1 MKRHSI
7 LIFYIL
13 VASVLNAKVTKS
25 MNLWYNTPAD
35 EWMKSLPV
43 GNGRLG
49 AMIYGGIE
57 QEILSINESSMWA
70 GEYNPEQEQP
80 FGKEKLQEL
89 RKLFF
94 EGKLIEGNQIAAK
107 YLSSKNHS
115 FGTHLPIGDVKL
127 NFHHNEVNIK
137 DYKRCLNLNSG
148 IHTVTY
154 KIGDT
159 TFKRECIAS
168 NPDDVIIMNITSDK
182 KNSIS
187 TDIFLNLLRH
197 PSNIRIEDKQL
208 IFDGQAL
215 FKNTKGGVLFEG
227 RVAVLPK
234 GGKMEYDSDTIKVIK
249 ANELTLIID
258 VRTNYKNEKYK
269 DKCSSTVDKVSRI
282 KYNNIK
288 EKHVKDFSQ
297 LFNRMEICIG
307 NNDKMNDIPTD
318 ERWRLYKKNPSKDAG
333 LIALFF
339 QYGRYLTISSSREN
353 SPLPIALQGFF
364 NDNLACNMCWTS
376 DYHLDIN
383 TQQNYWISNIGNL
396 PECNVPLFNYIK
408 DLSVHGHKTA
418 QNVYG
423 CKGWTAH
430 TIANIWGYTY
440 PSPGIGYGLF
450 PTASSWLASHLWTE
464 YEYTLNKNFLKNTAY
479 PLLKGNAEF
488 LLDYMT
494 ETPDRKYLVTG
505 PSISPENS
513 YLYNGRFLAASMM
526 PTCDRVLVY
535 EILQSTLKAAKI
547 LNQDKELQKTIE
559 EAIKKLPP
567 IRLMANGG
575 IREWM
580 EDYKEAVPNHR
591 HTSHLLSLYPF
602 NQISLRKTP
611 ELAKGALTTIENRL
625 SAPGWEDVEWSR
637 ANMICFY
644 ARLKKPQEA
653 YSSIN
658 ILIDKFTR
666 ENLLSISPK
675 GIAGAPYDIFIF
687 DGNAAGAAGI
697 AEMIIQS
704 QEGYIEFLPCI
715 PQEWD
720 KGSCKGICVKGNAVV
735 DLNWENHSIKEATI
749 YAKSEVNHRI
759 KIPLENTYKIYLNNK
774 QISLNKDTDGCINI
788 NTKKGDK
795 IVISRNR

>member
-1 MKRHSI
+1 MKKYSI
-7 LIFYIL
+7 LILSIL
-13 VASVLNAKVTKS
+13 IGSFINAKETKS
-25 MNLWYNTPAD
+25 MNLWYDMPAD
-35 EWMKSLPV
+35 EWIKSLPI

-49 AMIYGGIE
+49 TMIYGGIE
-57 QEILSINESSMWA
+57 QEILSINESSMWS
-70 GEYNPEQEQP
+70 GKYDPEQEQP
-80 FGKEKLQEL
+80 FGKNKLQEL

-94 EGKLIEGNQIAAK
+94 DGKLIEGNQKAAQ

-127 NFHHNEVNIK
+127 NFHNKGVNIK
-137 DYKRCLNLNSG
+137 DYKRVLNLNTG
-148 IHTVTY
+148 VHTVTY

-187 TDIFLNLLRH
+187 TDVFLNLLRH
-197 PSNIRIEDKQL
+197 PSNIRIEDNQL
-208 IFDGQAL
+208 TFDGQAL

-234 GGKMEYDSDTIKVIK
+234 GGKIEYDSDTIKVIK

-258 VRTNYKNEKYK
+258 VRTNYKNERYKEKCSTTIDKVTKIKYK
-269 DKCSSTVDKVSRI
+269 
-282 KYNNIK
+282 NIK
-288 EKHVKDFSQ
+288 KKHIEDFSQ

-307 NNDKMNDIPTD
+307 NNDEMNNIPTD
-318 ERWRLYKKNPSKDAG
+318 ERWRLYKKNPSNDTG
-333 LIALFF
+333 LVALFF

-383 TQQNYWISNIGNL
+383 TQQNYWVSNIGNL
-396 PECNVPLFNYIK
+396 SECNVPLFNYIK

-464 YEYTLNKNFLKNTAY
+464 YEYTLNKDFLKNTAY

-494 ETPDRKYLVTG
+494 ETPDGKYLVTG

-513 YLYNGRFLAASMM
+513 FLYNGHFLAASMM

-535 EILQSTLKAAKI
+535 EILQSTLKAAQI
-547 LNQDKELQKTIE
+547 LNQDKEFQKTIE

-567 IRLMANGG
+567 LRLMANGG

-644 ARLKKPQEA
+644 ARLKKPQKA
-653 YSSIN
+653 YNSIN

-715 PQEWD
+715 PQEWN

-735 DLNWENHSIKEATI
+735 DLNWENHSIKEAI
-749 YAKSEVNHRI
+749 LYAKSELNHRI
-759 KIPLENTYKIYLNNK
+759 KIPSENTYKIYLNNK
-774 QISLNKDTDGCINI
+774 QISPYIDTEGCINI
-788 NTKKGDK
+788 EMNKGDK
-795 IVISRNR
+795 LKISR